1 MVIRVAVAAALV
13 YLTTLSTI
21 TSTSAFTVTNPF
33 VDKVATIMVS
43 SATRRFAQAARICPE
58 VPLQPSTRNSEIA
71 IVALGWFWHP
81 QPVFQALRGV
91 KRCIVGYTGGVQE
104 QPTYQNIADYTEA
117 LLIEF
122 DSTETSIDVILEEWR
137 KQTSPYKT
145 KCQYRTA
152 LWYLSEKQEAQMKKM
167 ANTMSGGKFVD
178 VEPATQFFMAEE
190 YHQNFIAKQTGSFA
204 RA

>member
-1 MVIRVAVAAALV
+1 MNKRAPLIRLLVSTLITTTAAF
-13 YLTTLSTI
+13 I
-21 TSTSAFTVTNPF
+21 VTNPISRHRIITT
-33 VDKVATIMVS
+33 AMS
-43 SATRRFAQAARICPE
+43 SSRRFAQAAQICPE
-58 VPLQPSTRNSEIA
+58 VPLQPGNPNSEI
-71 IVALGWFWHP
+71 ILVALGWFWHP

-91 KRCIVGYTGGVQE
+91 KRCLVGYTGGVQE

-122 DSTETSIDVILEEWR
+122 DTSTTNLANILEEWR

-152 LWYLSEKQEAQMKKM
+152 LWYLNEEQELQLKDM
-167 ANTMSGGKFVD
+167 AKTMSGGKYVD

-190 YHQNFIAKQTGSFA
+190 YHQNFIAKRAASFA
-204 RA
+204 